1 MKQVGPKPTEHIE
14 YLIDIADLL
23 RFMLLSL
30 ESPATAFHIDRMHL
44 FPLLRVIIGQAID
57 L

>member
-1 MKQVGPKPTEHIE
+1 MKQVGQKPTEHIE

-44 FPLLRVIIGQAID
+44 FHLLRVIIGQALD